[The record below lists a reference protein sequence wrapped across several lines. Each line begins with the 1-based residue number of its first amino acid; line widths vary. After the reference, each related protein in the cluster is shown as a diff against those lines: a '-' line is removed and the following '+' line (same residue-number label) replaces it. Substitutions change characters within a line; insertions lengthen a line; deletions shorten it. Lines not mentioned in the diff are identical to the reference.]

1 MYYLRVQILASE
13 TKFSNRGHAHQLPWP
28 SSETQRRETTVSASM
43 NYLAAGNTHQQVE
56 EGLLHRHVP
65 VTQV

>member
-1 MYYLRVQILASE
+1 MYCLQVQILASV
-13 TKFSNRGHAHQLPWP
+13 TKFSNRGHAHRLLWP

-56 EGLLHRHVP
+56 EGLPHRRVP